1 MDKIATCDIGSCS
14 ESLRAIWRPSLVP
27 SATYSPGERV
37 TSSLRSYDRMGHR
50 QHRRTRGAHGR
61 GSMFGWR
68 VRGARPTR
76 LWGNTGGV
84 LPVGCAFAGRGFRPG
99 RARLFADDRQRSP
112 DLRLIAVGERNTNER
127 ARCVARTKR
136 ICAWQPL
143 RGTEDDAL
151 TLIVDTM
158 PKQELDS
165 NGVRQNERERASKSA
180 STPCYRNCKTSHISR
195 SGIGKRSRIAK
206 VAVRRSGYKDL
217 GDRTTA

>member
-1 MDKIATCDIGSCS
+1 MDKIATCDIGGCS

-27 SATYSPGERV
+27 SATYSPGERA

-84 LPVGCAFAGRGFRPG
+84 LPVGYAFAGRGFRP
-99 RARLFADDRQRSP
+99 AREGDPFRRRSP
-112 DLRLIAVGERNTNER
+112 DLRINDQLARNTNVR

-143 RGTEDDAL
+143 RGTEDGAL

-158 PKQELDS
+158 PKQEPES
-165 NGVRQNERERASKSA
+165 NGIRQKRTRSASKTATMPWLRKPSRVPR
-180 STPCYRNCKTSHISR
+180 TRFRQCKLNSVS
-195 SGIGKRSRIAK
+195 
-206 VAVRRSGYKDL
+206 
-217 GDRTTA
+217 

>member
-27 SATYSPGERV
+27 SATYSPGERA

-84 LPVGCAFAGRGFRPG
+84 LPVGCAFAGRGFRRG
-99 RARLFADDRQRSP
+99 RAILFADDRQRSP
-112 DLRLIAVGERNTNER
+112 DLRLIAVGDEKYKRESALRRPYEAHLRLAATAWHGR
-127 ARCVARTKR
+127 RCLN
-136 ICAWQPL
+136 P
-143 RGTEDDAL
+143 
-151 TLIVDTM
+151 
-158 PKQELDS
+158 DS
-165 NGVRQNERERASKSA
+165 
-180 STPCYRNCKTSHISR
+180 
-195 SGIGKRSRIAK
+195 
-206 VAVRRSGYKDL
+206 
-217 GDRTTA
+217 

>member
-61 GSMFGWR
+61 GSMFGWG

-84 LPVGCAFAGRGFRPG
+84 LPVGCAFAGRGFRRR
-99 RARLFADDRQRSP
+99 RAILFADDRQR
-112 DLRLIAVGERNTNER
+112 
-127 ARCVARTKR
+127 VARPAFNSSWRREIQT
-136 ICAWQPL
+136 
-143 RGTEDDAL
+143 
-151 TLIVDTM
+151 
-158 PKQELDS
+158 
-165 NGVRQNERERASKSA
+165 RERAASPVRSA
-180 STPCYRNCKTSHISR
+180 FALRSHCAARKTMP
-195 SGIGKRSRIAK
+195 
-206 VAVRRSGYKDL
+206 
-217 GDRTTA
+217 